1 MTEFITNCALP
12 LAILFLV
19 IGFVFLVK
27 GADIFVEGSSSIAK
41 KFKVPSIII
50 GLTIV
55 AMGTSLPEAA
65 VSVTASIANKNALA
79 VSNVIGSNI
88 FNLMMVIGVCAIMTP
103 VAVNKATLKR
113 DFPFSVI
120 CAILLLVLGLIGPM
134 SLGHADGVIFLIL
147 FAGFIGLMICSAL
160 KASKEGNAVASEEIE
175 AAEEIKIMPVWK
187 SLLFI
192 VIGAVGIVIG
202 GDVVVDSASNIAAKF
217 GMSQTLIGL
226 TIVAVG
232 TSLPELV
239 TSIVAARK
247 NEVDMALGNAI
258 GSNVFN
264 ILFVLGVA
272 GAISPM
278 AFLTENVIDIVILLV
293 FSLICSA
300 LKASKEGNAVASEEI
315 EAAEEIKIMPVWK
328 SLLFIVIG
336 AVGIVIGGDVV
347 VDSASNIAAK
357 FGMSQTLIGLTI
369 VAVGT
374 SLPEL
379 VTSIVAARKNEVDM
393 ALGNAIGSNVFN
405 ILFVLGVAG
414 AISPMAFLTE
424 NVIDIVILLVF
435 SLIVWLFAWTKK
447 EIKRG
452 EGLIMVLLYVLYV
465 VYICMR

>member
-160 KASKEGNAVASEEIE
+160 KASKEV
-175 AAEEIKIMPVWK
+175 
-187 SLLFI
+187 
-192 VIGAVGIVIG
+192 
-202 GDVVVDSASNIAAKF
+202 
-217 GMSQTLIGL
+217 
-226 TIVAVG
+226 
-232 TSLPELV
+232 
-239 TSIVAARK
+239 
-247 NEVDMALGNAI
+247 
-258 GSNVFN
+258 
-264 ILFVLGVA
+264 
-272 GAISPM
+272 
-278 AFLTENVIDIVILLV
+278 
-293 FSLICSA
+293 
-300 LKASKEGNAVASEEI
+300 NAVASEEI